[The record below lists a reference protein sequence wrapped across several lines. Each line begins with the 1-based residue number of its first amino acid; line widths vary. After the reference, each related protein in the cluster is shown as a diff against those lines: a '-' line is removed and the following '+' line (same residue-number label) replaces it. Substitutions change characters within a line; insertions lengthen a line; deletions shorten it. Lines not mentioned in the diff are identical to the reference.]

1 MIKSLRKL
9 KQLTQPEAAK
19 LCGFS
24 RSVVD
29 HWENGR
35 VNLSKSKIEHLIS
48 SWGCNMSDFN
58 YLMSQP
64 ILRDETVE
72 KCQTK
77 LEKLSIEQLM
87 AVDALLNTFAA

>member
-1 MIKSLRKL
+1 M
-9 KQLTQPEAAK
+9 
-19 LCGFS
+19 
-24 RSVVD
+24 
-29 HWENGR
+29 N
-35 VNLSKSKIEHLIS
+35 
-48 SWGCNMSDFN
+48 DFD